1 MNELN
6 LAMATDLYELTMSQ
20 GYFNEKKTEEVAV
33 FDAFFRKMP
42 FDSGYAIMGGLDEI
56 IRVIQNFR
64 FTEKD
69 IEYFREL
76 HLFTEP
82 FLEYLR
88 NFRFHGS
95 IYAIL
100 DGTVVF
106 GGEPLVT
113 VKAPLIEA
121 QLVETVLLSYLNS
134 HIAWKTDTKRI
145 SEASGG
151 RAISEF
157 GLRRSMS
164 PIAGLYASK
173 CSFIGGCKSTS
184 NVLAGQVYGIP
195 VSGTI
200 AHSYITSFD
209 SEYDAF
215 LAYAKAYPHACTL
228 LVDTYDVLT
237 SGLPNAI
244 RVAKEFL
251 IPNGQKLQAIRID
264 SGDLAKLSK
273 EARKMLDEAGLAET
287 HICVSNGLDEK
298 AIRSLLEQGAP
309 IDFFGV
315 GDNIVLPNYARV
327 GVVYKNVALQK
338 TKDEEFISKIK
349 ASNDEAKAITPGY
362 KKVYRFYDNESNLAL
377 GDVLAFHNEEIPQ
390 NEFTLI
396 DPVNNL
402 NQTTIRN
409 YRVRELQVPIFL
421 DGKLVYKEPSIYAKQ
436 AYCDAEMLT
445 IPEEVK
451 RYEKPQKYFVDMTKD
466 LIQKKRELLTLAKHQ
481 GMSLTRKVG

>member
-6 LAMATDLYELTMSQ
+6 LAMATDLYELTMGQ
-20 GYFNEKKTEEVAV
+20 GYFNENKMQEIAV

-42 FDSGYAIMGGLDEI
+42 FDSGYAIMGGLDEV
-56 IRVIQNFR
+56 IRVIKDFH

-69 IEYFREL
+69 IEYFRSL

-82 FLEYLR
+82 FLEYLK

-95 IYAIL
+95 IYAIP

-121 QLVETVLLSYLNS
+121 QLIETVLLSYLNS
-134 HIAWKTDTKRI
+134 HISWTTASKRI
-145 SEASGG
+145 SEASNGK
-151 RAISEF
+151 AISEF

-184 NVLAGQVYGIP
+184 NVLAGEIYGIP

-244 RVAKEFL
+244 RVAKEYL
-251 IPNGQKLQAIRID
+251 IPQGYSLQAIRID
-264 SGDLAKLSK
+264 SVDLAKLSK
-273 EARKMLDEAGLAET
+273 EARKMLDEAGLSDT
-287 HICVSNGLDEK
+287 KICVSNGLDEK

-338 TKDEEFISKIK
+338 NENEEFISKIK

-362 KKVYRFYDNESNLAL
+362 KRVYRFYDRESNLAL
-377 GDVLAFHNEEIPQ
+377 GDVLAFYDEEIPKD
-390 NEFTLI
+390 EFTLI

-402 NQTTIRN
+402 NQTTIRD
-409 YRVRELQVPIFL
+409 YMVRELQVPIFL
-421 DGKLVYKEPSIYAKQ
+421 NGIVVYDDPDIYAKQ
-436 AYCDAEMLT
+436 VYCEAQMKT
-445 IPEEVK
+445 IPEEVR
-451 RYEKPQKYFVDMTKD
+451 RYDKPQKYFVDMTVD
-466 LIQKKRELLTLAKHQ
+466 LMKKKKELLMLAKHQ
-481 GMSLTRKVG
+481 GMSLKRVR

>member
-1 MNELN
+1 
-6 LAMATDLYELTMSQ
+6 
-20 GYFNEKKTEEVAV
+20 
-33 FDAFFRKMP
+33 
-42 FDSGYAIMGGLDEI
+42 
-56 IRVIQNFR
+56 
-64 FTEKD
+64 
-69 IEYFREL
+69 
-76 HLFTEP
+76 
-82 FLEYLR
+82 
-88 NFRFHGS
+88 
-95 IYAIL
+95 
-100 DGTVVF
+100 
-106 GGEPLVT
+106 
-113 VKAPLIEA
+113 
-121 QLVETVLLSYLNS
+121 
-134 HIAWKTDTKRI
+134 
-145 SEASGG
+145 
-151 RAISEF
+151 
-157 GLRRSMS
+157 MS

-287 HICVSNGLDEK
+287 HVCVSNGLDEK